1 MNPKIKKI
9 LPELRENVLLKDY
22 TTFKIG
28 GPAKYFFVA
37 REKDDLIRAIETAKK
52 FKLPVFIL
60 GGGSN
65 LLISD
70 KGFKG
75 LVIKLQVT
83 GCNTQGDKIFV
94 FAGMSLTGLADFAAQ
109 NGFKG
114 FEWSAGIPGTVGGAI
129 FGNAQAFGDKI
140 SDLVESVEVLD
151 TKTLKIKKL
160 SKKQC
165 RFSLKNS
172 VFKKNKNLVIISIVF
187 YTQKD
192 DKEKIKEKTKEL
204 LNYRK
209 SHHPISFPSAGSTF
223 VNPEV
228 KIKNK
233 KLLEKFPELIEAN
246 KIGVI
251 RSGYLIEKVGLKGKK
266 IGGAQISEQH
276 ANFIINLGN
285 AKAKDV
291 TALIGLA
298 QKKVKEVF
306 GVSLEEEVQF
316 VGFKN

>member
-204 LNYRK
+204 LDYRK